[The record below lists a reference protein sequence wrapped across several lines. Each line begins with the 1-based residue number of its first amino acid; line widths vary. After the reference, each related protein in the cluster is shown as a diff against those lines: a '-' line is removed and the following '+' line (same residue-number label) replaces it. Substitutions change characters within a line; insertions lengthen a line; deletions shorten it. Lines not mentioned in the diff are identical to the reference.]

1 MKSIRCIVVSLILVI
16 CVIPGFSQD
25 DQERAFLNVYHSI
38 SSHAIRN
45 YVAELSSDKYKG
57 RLTGSPEYM
66 DVANWV
72 ADNLKEWGVKP
83 GGDNGTY
90 LQMFDKPYVE
100 VADCGSVS
108 LSLEGKNGARIEKQ
122 YVFADDYY
130 PGTNSATGS
139 VTAEVVYVGYGI
151 TAPDLKYDD
160 YAKVDVSG
168 KIVMVTPEMPFSG
181 PDDEKAKWVP
191 YSLHQHKLDNAA
203 KHGAIGVLYVNPI
216 ANPNTSYNEG
226 LVYCH
231 INKDVAEDV
240 LFGTGKSYK
249 ALIEKTRKNLKP
261 ASFVTKNSATIT
273 TKGVYHPEG
282 RGCNVIGLIEGTDPI
297 LKNEVV
303 IVGGHLDGVGYL
315 GEVLPGALDNA
326 SGIADILAAAKAMAA
341 SPVPLKRTV
350 MFLFIGGEEC
360 NLLGSRHY
368 TKYPKFSK
376 EKTVAFFNIDMA
388 GTGSGL
394 SVGGAASY
402 PRILKCFEEANS
414 RYIHRPFRV
423 SKERGPGV
431 TRPRSDSV
439 IFKRAG
445 FRTLSFG
452 TFYQE
457 GETRIRTYYHH
468 PLDNMDTI
476 SPPIMEDVAKLIFV
490 GLTSMA
496 NTDVLID

>member
-1 MKSIRCIVVSLILVI
+1 MKSIRYVVTVLILLTSTVSS
-16 CVIPGFSQD
+16 FSQS
-25 DQERAFLNVYHSI
+25 DQERAFLNVFHSI
-38 SSHAIRN
+38 SSHDIRD
-45 YVAELSSDKYKG
+45 YVAGLSSDKYKG
-57 RLTGSPEYM
+57 RLTGTPEYM
-66 DVANWV
+66 DAAQWV
-72 ADNLKEWGVKP
+72 ADNLKAWGVKP

-90 LQMFDKPYVE
+90 FQMFDKPYVD
-100 VADCGSVS
+100 VTDCGL
-108 LSLEGKNGARIEKQ
+108 LSIFLEDKSGVRIEKR
-122 YVFADDYY
+122 YAFPDDYF

-139 VTAEVVYVGYGI
+139 VTAEIVFVGYGI
-151 TAPDLKYDD
+151 TAPDLNFDD
-160 YAKVDVSG
+160 YAKVDVRG
-168 KIVMVTPEMPFSG
+168 KIVMIIPEMPFSG
-181 PDDEKAKWVP
+181 PDDEKVKWVP

-203 KHGAIGVLYVNPI
+203 KHGAAGVIYVNPI

-231 INKDVAEDV
+231 VNDGVARDIF
-240 LFGTGKSYK
+240 FGTGKTYAAVK
-249 ALIEKTRKNLKP
+249 EKIQKSLKP
-261 ASFVTKNSATIT
+261 ASFAIGKTASIT
-273 TKGVYHPEG
+273 TSGVYHPEG
-282 RGCNVIGLIEGTDPI
+282 RGCNVIGLIEGTDPV
-297 LKNEVV
+297 LKNEVI

-315 GEVLPGALDNA
+315 GEVLPGALDNG
-326 SGIADILAAAKAMAA
+326 SGVADILAAAKALAA

-368 TKYPKFSK
+368 TKEPKFPK
-376 EKTVAFFNIDMA
+376 EKTVGFFNIDMA

-402 PRILKCFEEANS
+402 PNILKCFEEANS
-414 RYIHRPFRV
+414 RYIHRPFRA

-445 FRTLSFG
+445 FRTLGFG

-457 GETRIRTYYHH
+457 GEKRIRTYYHH
-468 PLDNMDTI
+468 PLDNLDTI
-476 SPPIMEDVAKLIFV
+476 SPEIMEDVAKLIFV

-496 NTDVLID
+496 NADVLID